1 MMTFCKR
8 RMIYLNK
15 CNLYS
20 DRKILTNKLSL
31 WILFYEI
38 QFFVRLVEI
47 QKGFNLAVD
56 RELLKEVTQELWNT
70 VKKLRPEI
78 DRQTRLQLDLKA
90 LLTIG
95 DLPDQMQA
103 AMVVGV
109 CAEMDKSDV
118 DNVETN
124 SLTKDSK
131 VVDTST
137 GRKVVRRSSA
147 K

>member
-1 MMTFCKR
+1 M
-8 RMIYLNK
+8 
-15 CNLYS
+15 S
-20 DRKILTNKLSL
+20 
-31 WILFYEI
+31 
-38 QFFVRLVEI
+38 
-47 QKGFNLAVD
+47 VD

-78 DRQTRLQLDLKA
+78 DRQTRLQLVLKA

-103 AMVVGV
+103 AMVVGI
-109 CAEMDKSDV
+109 CAEMDKSDIENI
-118 DNVETN
+118 DTN
-124 SLTKDSK
+124 PTIKEESDSSSI
-131 VVDTST
+131 DTST

>member
-1 MMTFCKR
+1 M
-8 RMIYLNK
+8 
-15 CNLYS
+15 
-20 DRKILTNKLSL
+20 
-31 WILFYEI
+31 
-38 QFFVRLVEI
+38 FVRLI
-47 QKGFNLAVD
+47 KITKGFNLSVD

-78 DRQTRLQLDLKA
+78 DRQTRLQLVLKA

-109 CAEMDKSDV
+109 CAEMDKSDSE
-118 DNVETN
+118 NIETN
-124 SLTKDSK
+124 SNTKEDSTSSS
-131 VVDTST
+131 VDTST
-137 GRKVVRRSSA
+137 GRKVFRRSSA

>member
-1 MMTFCKR
+1 
-8 RMIYLNK
+8 
-15 CNLYS
+15 
-20 DRKILTNKLSL
+20 
-31 WILFYEI
+31 
-38 QFFVRLVEI
+38 
-47 QKGFNLAVD
+47 LAVD

-78 DRQTRLQLDLKA
+78 DRQTRLQLVLKA

-109 CAEMDKSDV
+109 CAEMDKSDTE
-118 DNVETN
+118 NVETN
-124 SLTKDSK
+124 RQSKEIKDSAEI
-131 VVDTST
+131 DTST
-137 GRKVVRRSSA
+137 GRRVVRRSSA

>member
-1 MMTFCKR
+1 M
-8 RMIYLNK
+8 
-15 CNLYS
+15 
-20 DRKILTNKLSL
+20 
-31 WILFYEI
+31 
-38 QFFVRLVEI
+38 
-47 QKGFNLAVD
+47 AVD

-78 DRQTRLQLDLKA
+78 DRQTRLQLVLKA

-118 DNVETN
+118 DNNVEVN
-124 SLTKDSK
+124 SQTKDSSG
-131 VVDTST
+131 VDTST

>member
-1 MMTFCKR
+1 M
-8 RMIYLNK
+8 
-15 CNLYS
+15 
-20 DRKILTNKLSL
+20 
-31 WILFYEI
+31 
-38 QFFVRLVEI
+38 
-47 QKGFNLAVD
+47 AVD

-78 DRQTRLQLDLKA
+78 DRQTRLQLVLKA

-95 DLPDQMQA
+95 DLPDQLEA

-109 CAEMDKSDV
+109 CAEMDKSETE
-118 DNVETN
+118 NVETN
-124 SLTKDSK
+124 SLRGETKVSSG
-131 VVDTST
+131 VDTST

>member
-1 MMTFCKR
+1 M
-8 RMIYLNK
+8 
-15 CNLYS
+15 
-20 DRKILTNKLSL
+20 
-31 WILFYEI
+31 
-38 QFFVRLVEI
+38 
-47 QKGFNLAVD
+47 AVD
-56 RELLKEVTQELWNT
+56 QELLKEVTQELWNT

-78 DRQTRLQLDLKA
+78 DRETRLQLVLKA

-118 DNVETN
+118 GNVETN
-124 SLTKDSK
+124 TQIEDSSG
-131 VVDTST
+131 VDTSS

>member
-1 MMTFCKR
+1 M
-8 RMIYLNK
+8 
-15 CNLYS
+15 
-20 DRKILTNKLSL
+20 
-31 WILFYEI
+31 
-38 QFFVRLVEI
+38 
-47 QKGFNLAVD
+47 AVD

-78 DRQTRLQLDLKA
+78 DRQTRLQLVLKA

-95 DLPDQMQA
+95 DLQDQMQA

-109 CAEMDKSDV
+109 CAEMDKTDP
-118 DNVETN
+118 DNIVN
-124 SLTKDSK
+124 DSQAK
-131 VVDTST
+131 EKEASSAVDTST

>member
-1 MMTFCKR
+1 M
-8 RMIYLNK
+8 
-15 CNLYS
+15 
-20 DRKILTNKLSL
+20 
-31 WILFYEI
+31 
-38 QFFVRLVEI
+38 
-47 QKGFNLAVD
+47 AVD

-78 DRQTRLQLDLKA
+78 DRQTRLQLVLKA

-118 DNVETN
+118 DNAE
-124 SLTKDSK
+124 TKDSIG
-131 VVDTST
+131 VDTST

>member
-1 MMTFCKR
+1 M
-8 RMIYLNK
+8 
-15 CNLYS
+15 
-20 DRKILTNKLSL
+20 
-31 WILFYEI
+31 
-38 QFFVRLVEI
+38 
-47 QKGFNLAVD
+47 AVD
-56 RELLKEVTQELWNT
+56 QELLKEVTKELWNT

-78 DRQTRLQLDLKA
+78 DRQTRLQLVLKA

-109 CAEMDKSDV
+109 CAEMDKSE
-118 DNVETN
+118 NEN
-124 SLTKDSK
+124 IKKDSK
-131 VVDTST
+131 SKENNVPSSVDTST

>member
-1 MMTFCKR
+1 M
-8 RMIYLNK
+8 
-15 CNLYS
+15 S
-20 DRKILTNKLSL
+20 
-31 WILFYEI
+31 
-38 QFFVRLVEI
+38 
-47 QKGFNLAVD
+47 VD

-78 DRQTRLQLDLKA
+78 DRQTRLQLVLKA

-95 DLPDQMQA
+95 DLPDQLQA

-109 CAEMDKSDV
+109 CAEMDKSESAKP
-118 DNVETN
+118 ETDAN
-124 SLTKDSK
+124 TSSSS
-131 VVDTST
+131 VDTST

>member
-1 MMTFCKR
+1 M
-8 RMIYLNK
+8 
-15 CNLYS
+15 S
-20 DRKILTNKLSL
+20 
-31 WILFYEI
+31 
-38 QFFVRLVEI
+38 
-47 QKGFNLAVD
+47 VD

-78 DRQTRLQLDLKA
+78 DRQTRLQLVLKA

-109 CAEMDKSDV
+109 CAEMDKS
-118 DNVETN
+118 NIEN
-124 SLTKDSK
+124 IDSDSASK
-131 VVDTST
+131 EESGSSSIDTST